1 MKWTIDEKV
10 CLKHHLSLEEVL
22 MALTIR
28 SCKDLDFT
36 LSNLQAREVLTLQ
49 GNKYLVTQHWSD
61 ILDEILCDSSK
72 ETDNEERLRNL
83 ARKMMDCF
91 PKDKMPGTAYYYR
104 CNVREVSLKLKKF
117 FLMYGEYSDEDIID
131 ATKRF
136 VASYRG
142 DYKYMPLLKYF
153 ISKNKKV
160 LGEDEEYHVQEVSE
174 LATYLENKGE
184 DTPEEDD
191 DWLVSSRN

>member
-1 MKWTIDEKV
+1 
-10 CLKHHLSLEEVL
+10 

-49 GNKYLVTQHWSD
+49 SNKYLVTQHWSD

>member
-10 CLKHHLSLEEVL
+10 CLKHNLSPEEVL
-22 MALTIR
+22 MTLTIR
-28 SCKDLDFT
+28 GCKNLDFT
-36 LSNLQAREVLTLQ
+36 LSNLQAREIVVLKD
-49 GNKYLVTQHWSD
+49 GKYLVTQHWSD
-61 ILDEILCDSSK
+61 VIDEILCDSSK
-72 ETDNEERLRNL
+72 ETDSEERLRSL
-83 ARKMMDCF
+83 ARKMMACF
-91 PKDKMPGTAYYYR
+91 PEGKMPGTAYYYR

-117 FLMYGEYSDEDIID
+117 FIAYGEYSDEDIID

-136 VASYRG
+136 VASYKG

-174 LATYLENKGE
+174 LASYLENKGE
-184 DTPEEDD
+184 TTEEEDD
-191 DWLVSSRN
+191 DWLVNSRN

>member
-49 GNKYLVTQHWSD
+49 SNKYLVTQHWSD

>member
-117 FLMYGEYSDEDIID
+117 FLVYGEYSDEDIID

>member
-1 MKWTIDEKV
+1 MKIAIDENV

-28 SCKDLDFT
+28 SCKDMNFT
-36 LSNLQAREVLTLQ
+36 LNNLQAREVAVLQ
-49 GNKYLVTQHWSD
+49 GNKYMVTQHWSD
-61 ILDEILCDSSK
+61 VLDEILCDSSK
-72 ETDNEERLRNL
+72 EGNNEDRLRNL

-91 PKDKMPGTAYYYR
+91 PDGKMPGTAYYYR

-117 FLMYGEYSDEDIID
+117 FLLYGEYPDEDIID

-136 VASYRG
+136 VASYKG

-174 LATYLENKGE
+174 LATYLENKGG
-184 DTPEEDD
+184 TSVEEDD
-191 DWLVSSRN
+191 DWLISSRN